1 MVHSDTHG
9 SLCRYKPGNGFHV
22 LAAHTDSP
30 CPKLR
35 PVSYSAK
42 GGFLHVRVQPY
53 GTGVW
58 QTWFD
63 RDLSI
68 AGRVLLRRKDG
79 VLVHELVRVRRPIL
93 RIPTLAK
100 PLDRCACLH
109 SVTYLPSFFNYSI
122 RHRHFLDKNLT
133 STATNNSEVFI
144 VLVVM
149 LIILLT

>member
-1 MVHSDTHG
+1 MPWFFLTHG
-9 SLCRYKPGNGFHV
+9 SACRYKPGNGFHV
-22 LAAHTDSP
+22 VAAHTDSP
-30 CPKLR
+30 CPKLK

-58 QTWFD
+58 QSWFD

-79 VLVHELVRVRRPIL
+79 VLIHELVRVRRPIL

-100 PLDRCACLH
+100 PLERCAC
-109 SVTYLPSFFNYSI
+109 
-122 RHRHFLDKNLT
+122 
-133 STATNNSEVFI
+133 
-144 VLVVM
+144 
-149 LIILLT
+149 